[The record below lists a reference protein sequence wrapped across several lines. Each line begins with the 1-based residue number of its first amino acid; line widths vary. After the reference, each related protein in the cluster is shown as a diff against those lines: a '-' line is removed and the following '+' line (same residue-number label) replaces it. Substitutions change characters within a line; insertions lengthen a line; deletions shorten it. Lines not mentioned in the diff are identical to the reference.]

1 MDKKKIE
8 RINFLAKKSRES
20 GLTDAEK
27 KEQAELRQ
35 EYLAAI
41 RQNFRS
47 TLDNIEFTDKGEK
60 KWLV

>member
-8 RINFLAKKSRES
+8 RINYLAKKSRES
-20 GLTDAEK
+20 GLTDTEK
-27 KEQAELRQ
+27 QEQAELRK

-47 TLDNIEFTDKGEK
+47 TLDNIEFTDKGDK
-60 KWLV
+60 